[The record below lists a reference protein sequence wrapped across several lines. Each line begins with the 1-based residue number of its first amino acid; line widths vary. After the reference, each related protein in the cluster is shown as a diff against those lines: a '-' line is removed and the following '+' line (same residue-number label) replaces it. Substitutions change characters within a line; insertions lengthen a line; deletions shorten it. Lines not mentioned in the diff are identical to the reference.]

1 MEERRI
7 FMATSSIYT
16 TPQIDTPEKAKAFV
30 EALEKSKKWFEE
42 HEPFKVNY
50 RTVTGE
56 EANEL
61 WKKIQW

>member
-1 MEERRI
+1 
-7 FMATSSIYT
+7 MATSSIYT
-16 TPQIDTPEKAKAFV
+16 TPQIDTPEKAKAFI

-56 EANEL
+56 EADEICKRL
-61 WKKIQW
+61 KF